1 MKTLAL
7 AALVATLVLGASC
20 TQSRHALDPTSLPA
34 EQRANFAV
42 FANRCSKCHSL
53 ARPLES
59 GIEDDSY
66 WVLYVAK
73 MRRQPGSGITAID
86 APPILSFLHF
96 YSAEQRRRR
105 QATTFPIEPSPPT
118 PGTGLAPA
126 PSEPAPADG
135 TDGGAP

>member
-7 AALVATLVLGASC
+7 AVLVAAIVLSAAC
-20 TQSRHALDPTSLPA
+20 TQSRQALEPAALPL

-73 MRRQPGSGITAID
+73 MRRQPGSGITAVD

-105 QATTFPIEPSPPT
+105 QATTFPIESSP
-118 PGTGLAPA
+118 APA
-126 PSEPAPADG
+126 TSEPAAPADG
-135 TDGGAP
+135 GGP